1 MQSAAMNILVERQP
15 RRLVVALLAAFVLA
29 AAGCAGSPAAAPQ
42 AGAPAADAPPGSDYR
57 TLGSPRAQ
65 VVIIEFTD
73 LQCPFCSRF
82 ALQVFPAL
90 RERYVDKGLVRF
102 ESHDLPL
109 HFHAYA
115 VPAAI
120 AARCAGEQGK
130 FWEFRESLFRR
141 QSELPGAPYDSI
153 ARQLGLDLPLF
164 SACRAEPRVAQEV
177 RADADLAAANG
188 IDGTPSFVIG
198 RMEGDR
204 MPEGELV
211 AGAQPLEFF
220 VAKLDALLAP

>member
-1 MQSAAMNILVERQP
+1 
-15 RRLVVALLAAFVLA
+15 VV
-29 AAGCAGSPAAAPQ
+29 PAEAAPQ
-42 AGAPAADAPPGSDYR
+42 GSDYR

-82 ALQVFPAL
+82 SLQVFPEL
-90 RERYVDKGLVRF
+90 RQRYVDKGLVRF

-109 HFHAYA
+109 HFHAHA
-115 VPAAI
+115 MPAAI

-130 FWEFRESLFRR
+130 FWEFREAVFRR
-141 QSELPGAPYDSI
+141 QAELPGAPYDSI
-153 ARQLGLDLPLF
+153 ASQLGLDLPAF

-177 RADADLAAANG
+177 RADAELAAANG

-204 MPEGELV
+204 MPGELLV
-211 AGAQPLEFF
+211 GAQPLEVF
-220 VAKLDALLAP
+220 VAKLDALLAQ